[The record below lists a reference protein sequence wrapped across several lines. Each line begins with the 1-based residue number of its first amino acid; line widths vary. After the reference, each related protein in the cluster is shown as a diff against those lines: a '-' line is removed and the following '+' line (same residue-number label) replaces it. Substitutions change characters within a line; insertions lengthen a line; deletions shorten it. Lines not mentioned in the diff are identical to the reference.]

1 VPDLHEGYFFCTR
14 GSKSPSGIRA
24 RRATQLGYWKST
36 GKDKPVHSRSGR
48 LVVGTRKTL
57 VFYRGRAPRGEKTDW
72 VMHEYSMGERR
83 SSALLRG
90 AQVSL
95 SLSFFLS
102 KEQSHIY
109 AAIDMLV

>member
-1 VPDLHEGYFFCTR
+1 M
-14 GSKSPSGIRA
+14 
-24 RRATQLGYWKST
+24 
-36 GKDKPVHSRSGR
+36 HSRSGR

-95 SLSFFLS
+95 SLSLKS
-102 KEQSHIY
+102 NLTYMQP
-109 AAIDMLV
+109 

>member
-1 VPDLHEGYFFCTR
+1 M
-14 GSKSPSGIRA
+14 
-24 RRATQLGYWKST
+24 
-36 GKDKPVHSRSGR
+36 
-48 LVVGTRKTL
+48 
-57 VFYRGRAPRGEKTDW
+57 FYRGRAPRGEKTDW

-95 SLSFFLS
+95 SLS

>member
-1 VPDLHEGYFFCTR
+1 MPDLHEGYFCTR

-72 VMHEYSMGERR
+72 VMHEYSWARGGAAPSSEEHR
-83 SSALLRG
+83 S
-90 AQVSL
+90 
-95 SLSFFLS
+95 LS

>member
-1 VPDLHEGYFFCTR
+1 MPDLHEGYFFCTR

-36 GKDKPVHSRSGR
+36 GNDKPVHSRSGR

-57 VFYRGRAPRGEKTDW
+57 VFYRDRAPRGEKTDW

-95 SLSFFLS
+95 SLS